1 MILPR
6 FHLFEFECAQTVFTR
21 DEKNDNFC
29 RLLGQQVIESDQR
42 RADFCEFW
50 TRKPSL
56 RGAVCEDLCKIRQLA
71 GASANVKRVSNEG
84 P

>member
-1 MILPR
+1 MRLP
-6 FHLFEFECAQTVFTR
+6 
-21 DEKNDNFC
+21 DP
-29 RLLGQQVIESDQR
+29 
-42 RADFCEFW
+42 W

-56 RGAVCEDLCKIRQLA
+56 RGAVCEDLCNIRPLA